1 MFSLVYRPG
10 MYSMFVGYRY
20 WVNKFGINPVQ
31 TPAAAGNGS
40 GNFTGTVESTWLV
53 GANIAF

>member
-1 MFSLVYRPG
+1 

-20 WVNKFGINPVQ
+20 WVNKFGIDPQQ
-31 TPAAAGNGS
+31 TPVAAANSTGNV
-40 GNFTGTVESTWLV
+40 TGTVESTWLV